1 MRQPRERLACQRRLE
16 TPRLSQI
23 FEKSG
28 RPREFQ
34 FPRSCVSG
42 RPRRCETQRA
52 CGKSTREYATRVRH
66 SPNTR
71 RPSLVLEREA
81 LIGER
86 EPLADKGASHG
97 ICARELEE
105 RVTRLPEEVQRQA
118 ERQHVDVEELRKNV
132 DPREDGE
139 AYLTAIAGDETKDR
153 ARTAHPR
160 AASAGPVSSATLLFF
175 WLFRPGV
182 ANSSSDQVLSPRQT
196 GSR

>member
-16 TPRLSQI
+16 TLRLSQI
-23 FEKSG
+23 LEKSG
-28 RPREFQ
+28 PPEGIPVPKSR
-34 FPRSCVSG
+34 VSG
-42 RPRRCETQRA
+42 RPHRCETQRA
-52 CGKSTREYATRVRH
+52 CGKITREYATRVRH

-86 EPLADKGASHG
+86 EPLADKGASHAV
-97 ICARELEE
+97 CARELKE
-105 RVTRLPEEVQRQA
+105 RVTRLREEIRRQA
-118 ERQHVDVEELRKNV
+118 GRQHVDVEDLRKNV
-132 DPREDGE
+132 DPREDG

-175 WLFRPGV
+175 WLFRLGV
-182 ANSSSDQVLSPRQT
+182 ANSSSDQVLGPRQT

>member
-1 MRQPRERLACQRRLE
+1 MTKNPELIMRQPRERLACQHRLE
-16 TPRLSQI
+16 TPRLSQV

-34 FPRSCVSG
+34 FPRAASQAIRTAAKRSG
-42 RPRRCETQRA
+42 PAAKAR
-52 CGKSTREYATRVRH
+52 GSNATRVRH

-105 RVTRLPEEVQRQA
+105 WVTRLREEIRRQA
-118 ERQHVDVEELRKNV
+118 GRQHVDVEDLRKNV
-132 DPREDGE
+132 DPREDG

-153 ARTAHPR
+153 
-160 AASAGPVSSATLLFF
+160 
-175 WLFRPGV
+175 
-182 ANSSSDQVLSPRQT
+182 
-196 GSR
+196 